1 MPPYKGVFSGVYI
14 MKDKKGFMK
23 GIVDGLP
30 ICFGYLSVAFA
41 FGIFSIGNGLT
52 VLEAVAISMSNVTS
66 AGQLSAVPII
76 VGGGTLFELALT
88 QLVINL
94 RYSLMSVSLSQK
106 FDKSIKLIDRFILA
120 FVNTDEVFA
129 VAVSQQGKVKKSY
142 MYGLIITPYLGWSI
156 GTLIG
161 GLAGDIFPQSVTS
174 ALGVAI
180 YGMFIAIVLPASKKS
195 KATALCVITAVALSC
210 AFYFIPLLS
219 KIPKGFSII
228 ICAVVAS
235 ALFAVI
241 FPVETNS
248 KEEKANE

>member
-1 MPPYKGVFSGVYI
+1 M
-14 MKDKKGFMK
+14 DKQKGFMK

-30 ICFGYLSVAFA
+30 ICFGYVSVAFA
-41 FGIFSIGNGLT
+41 FGIFSVGNGLT
-52 VLEAVAISMSNVTS
+52 VFEALAISMANVTS

-106 FDKSIKLIDRFILA
+106 FDNSIKLIDRFILA

-129 VAVSQQGKVKKSY
+129 VASSQPNKVKKSY
-142 MYGLIITPYLGWSI
+142 MYGLILTPYLGWSL

-161 GLAGDIFPQSVTS
+161 ALAGDVFPPSLTS

-180 YGMFIAIVLPASKKS
+180 YGMFIAIVLPPAKKN
-195 KATALCVITAVALSC
+195 KATALCVILAIVLSC
-210 AFYFIPLLS
+210 IFFYAPVLN
-219 KIPKGFSII
+219 KVPQGFSII
-228 ICAVVAS
+228 ICAVIAS
-235 ALFAVI
+235 AIFAVF
-241 FPVETNS
+241 FPIDTEK
-248 KEEKANE
+248 KEEENNG